1 MNLDSVK
8 INMTTR
14 WKPHVP
20 TYDQL
25 TLPLLQLTANGE
37 IHTLRDA
44 VRHIAQTMQ
53 LTEEQRAELLPS
65 GKRTRLEDRL
75 NWAKTYLVQAGLLR
89 RMGWGKF
96 QITRR
101 GLDVLA
107 QNPPLINRRYLMQ
120 FPEFRVMNEPT
131 VTSTHGG
138 DWLSADMTPQD
149 LIQMAYLGIQQ
160 DLADDLMDEIMRASP
175 AFFERLVIDLLLA
188 MGYGGTRRNAAQA
201 LGRSGDGG
209 IDGIIRQDKLGLDA
223 IYVQAKRWEKPIG
236 RPEIQ
241 GFVGSLIGAG
251 GKKGVFITTSRFT
264 QAATSYADA
273 VTETKIIL
281 IDGVQLTQLM
291 MEYSVGVVAERVYTL
306 GTIDRDYFDLS
317 D

>member
-1 MNLDSVK
+1 
-8 INMTTR
+8 MTTR
-14 WKPHVP
+14 WKAHIP

-25 TLPLLQLTANGE
+25 MLPLLQLAADGNV
-37 IHTLRDA
+37 HTLRDSVDA
-44 VRHIAQTMQ
+44 LADSMQ
-53 LTEEQRAELLPS
+53 LTADQRDSLLPS

-75 NWAKTYLVQAGLLR
+75 NWAKTYLIQAGLLR

-101 GLDVLA
+101 GLEVLA

-120 FPEFRVMNEPT
+120 FSEFRLVNQSSSLPDSET
-131 VTSTHGG
+131 VLTTQ
-138 DWLSADMTPQD
+138 MTPQD

-160 DLADDLMDEIMRASP
+160 DLADDLMSEIMRASP

-188 MGYGGTRRNAAQA
+188 MGYGGSRKNAAQA

-223 IYVQAKRWEKPIG
+223 IYVQAKRWENPVG
-236 RPEIQ
+236 RPDIQ

-264 QAATSYADA
+264 QAAITYAESI
-273 VTETKIIL
+273 TETKIIL
-281 IDGVQLTQLM
+281 IDGAQLTQLM
-291 MEYSVGVVAERVYTL
+291 MEYGVGIVAERVYTI